1 MCRIALLF
9 GLVPAA
15 ALATDPPPLA
25 RPPPAQAAWH
35 DLEFGMFIH
44 FGPATW
50 QNREYDDLSTPL
62 SDINPAKLDTE
73 QWVRVAESLGA
84 KYIVFVAKHTGGF
97 CWWQTD
103 STDYGV
109 RNTPWRNGN
118 GDVMRDLAASCRARG
133 MRLGVYLSPA
143 DVKHGVK
150 LGGKCA
156 TPEAQET
163 YNRLY
168 RQQLTELLSRY
179 GEIVEVWFD
188 GSIVVPVGDI
198 LKARAPDAMVF
209 QGPHA
214 TIRWVGNEQGY
225 APDPAWNTLPAA
237 AARTGEATAEHSDPD
252 GDVWMPLECDTVN
265 VSPHH
270 WFWGTKPER
279 KLRSVEE
286 LLDVYYRS
294 VGHGAVLLLNQTPNT
309 DGLIPEDAAARAAE
323 FGAELRRRFD
333 KCIAETSGT
342 GETVELSLDK
352 PTRIDHVITMEQI
365 TEGARVREYVVE
377 GLVNGQW
384 QALCCGTSIGHKKI
398 DRFAPIEVAKVRWHA
413 VRAVAEPCI
422 RRLAVFLVDAPPG
435 AASGGRP

>member
-1 MCRIALLF
+1 MSRIAVLF
-9 GLVPAA
+9 ALVPAA

-25 RPPPAQAAWH
+25 RPTPAQAAWH

-62 SDINPAKLDTE
+62 SDINPAKLDTD

-143 DVKHGVK
+143 DLKHGVK
-150 LGGKCA
+150 LGGKCE
-156 TPEAQET
+156 TPEAQAT

-198 LKARAPDAMVF
+198 LKVHAPDAMVF

-286 LLDVYYRS
+286 LMEVYYRS

-323 FGAELRRRFD
+323 FGAELRRRFG
-333 KCIAETSGT
+333 KCIAETSGA
-342 GETVELSLDK
+342 GETVELPLDQ
-352 PTRIDHVITMEQI
+352 PARIDHVITMEQI
-365 TEGARVREYVVE
+365 GEGARVREYVVE
-377 GLVNGQW
+377 GLVHGEW
-384 QALCCGTSIGHKKI
+384 QALCRGTSIGHKKI
-398 DRFAPIEVAKVRWHA
+398 DRFAPVEVAKVRWHA
-413 VRAVAEPCI
+413 VRSAAEPRI
-422 RRLAVFLVDAPPG
+422 RRLAVFLVDAQPE
-435 AASGGRP
+435 AETAGRP